1 MAKKRNRKKE
11 YILGLKRQ
19 GLVKTAVDVVK
30 VISDKTEEVK
40 KEVGT
45 ATQNFDKFVKELEGL
60 AVSRL
65 ETFYA
70 EGIKSAKDFA
80 KWTEKE
86 LLALKGIGPA
96 TIKQLKEKGIAFK
109 K

>member
-19 GLVKTAVDVVK
+19 GLVKKAVDVVK

-96 TIKQLKEKGIAFK
+96 TIKQLKEKGIALK